1 MRDRRRANVAQGF
14 DKTRI
19 SLTAARVRHREGWA
33 DRDPDLGTW
42 RPGQPTARS
51 IQPIRTEDDRRNNR
65 NTSDAREGSCAT
77 LRCGAPENGG
87 SASAYAAF
95 GKDSHNSSGTQA
107 LDSDAKRD
115 RKSTRLNSSHTVIS
129 YAVFCLKKKN
139 KNTKQNNYRK
149 AQ

>member
-1 MRDRRRANVAQGF
+1 MRDRRRANFAQGF

-19 SLTAARVRHREGWA
+19 SLTAARVRYREGWA

-65 NTSDAREGSCAT
+65 NTSAAREGACAT
-77 LRCGAPENGG
+77 LRCSAPANGG

-95 GKDSHNSSGTQA
+95 GTHSYNSSGTQTLA
-107 LDSDAKRD
+107 SGPKSTGARSRTAHRHA
-115 RKSTRLNSSHTVIS
+115 RKS
-129 YAVFCLKKKN
+129 
-139 KNTKQNNYRK
+139 
-149 AQ
+149 